1 MSSSSDPPDTVPSRP
16 FGLLMRGLLMRGLL
30 MRRLSMEPPLVRLSS
45 RQSVPLAARS
55 PTRNP

>member
-1 MSSSSDPPDTVPSRP
+1 MSSSSDPPDTVPSCP
-16 FGLLMRGLLMRGLL
+16 LGLLMKGLF
-30 MRRLSMEPPLVRLSS
+30 MRRLSMEPPLAPLFR

>member
-16 FGLLMRGLLMRGLL
+16 LGLLMRGLL